1 MCILCHKYTFSLSQ
15 GKKKFNINNEE
26 LIELHIDINDPP
38 TQPFDGYDYVQPLDI
53 L

>member
-15 GKKKFNINNEE
+15 GKRSLTLTMKSSLNCI
-26 LIELHIDINDPP
+26 LDINDPP